1 MMYDILVQ
9 YTTGD
14 KIQAHQVILLAN
26 RNEVGI

>member
-26 RNEVGI
+26 GNGVRI

>member
-14 KIQAHQVILLAN
+14 KIQAHQVILLAKEN
-26 RNEVGI
+26 GEGI